1 MMKLLLFPILLSF
14 CCLFDVFAQVKVFDE
29 VTKHTLDSLD
39 NRINLLER
47 SVEQMG
53 NSRDANLFRLKREL
67 DMSRF
72 LRQFEELIYD
82 EDLVTAQSLVE
93 RKLKDAEKRSD
104 KFAIDFYKSYQS
116 RLTRLRG
123 QKRAHYQEL
132 FAKEKNFA
140 KEYKSYTINNDEFS
154 LTRAARMVDLA
165 IKYAEEQKLKETL
178 KYLYR
183 YRDLTS
189 ALIYDVKSDYDLKK
203 LTNKEP
209 YFMKIFEPLIDDD
222 SLDVIKKGV
231 ELVNQCYNYS
241 RTTSCKLKPDF
252 FERQKI
258 AAANAVADWN
268 ERQGIISE
276 LADLTGQSII
286 ARLDSVNREG
296 IYKWKDLILVIGS
309 VDFTSKSDM
318 VRRGEAIIDAD
329 KTLLDYIRV
338 NKLAKVKDS
347 KTETGRTYMLSYY
360 IDGKK
365 TYYNYDFTKKMW
377 QYMICYSSII
387 NDKVTDEV
395 TKFLPPL
402 QFKEEISQ

>member
-1 MMKLLLFPILLSF
+1 MMKLLLFSILISF
-14 CCLFDVFAQVKVFDE
+14 SCLFNVSAQTKIFDE
-29 VTKHTLDSLD
+29 ETKHTLDSLD
-39 NRINLLER
+39 NRIGILER
-47 SVEQMG
+47 SIEQMG
-53 NSRDANLFRLKREL
+53 TSRDANLFRTKREL

-72 LRQFEELIYD
+72 LRQFVELIYD
-82 EDLVTAQSLVE
+82 EDLMNAQTLVE

-104 KFAIDFYKSYQS
+104 KFAIDFYKSYQT

-140 KEYKSYTINNDEFS
+140 KEYESYTKNNDEFS

-165 IKYAEEQKLKETL
+165 IKYAEEQKLNETL

-203 LTNKEP
+203 LTNSEP
-209 YFMKIFEPLIDDD
+209 YFLKVFEPLIDND
-222 SLDVIKKGV
+222 SLDVIMKGA
-231 ELVNQCYNYS
+231 ELANQCYNYS
-241 RTTSCKLKPDF
+241 KTTSCKLKPEF

-258 AAANAVADWN
+258 VAANAVADWN
-268 ERQGIISE
+268 ERQGITAE
-276 LADLTGQSII
+276 LASLTGQSVI
-286 ARLDSVNREG
+286 ARLDSINREG

-338 NKLAKVKDS
+338 NKLAKIKDN
-347 KTETGRTYMLSYY
+347 KTETGKTYMLSYY
-360 IDGKK
+360 LDGKK
-365 TYYNYDFTKKMW
+365 TYYNYDLTKKNLAI
-377 QYMICYSSII
+377 YDLLY
-387 NDKVTDEV
+387 EHH
-395 TKFLPPL
+395 
-402 QFKEEISQ
+402 